1 MPALSPGLNQW
12 VTPAGIVAVV
22 GLLTNQL
29 VNQLDKRIDDL
40 RKH

>member
-29 VNQLDKRIDDL
+29 DKRIDDL